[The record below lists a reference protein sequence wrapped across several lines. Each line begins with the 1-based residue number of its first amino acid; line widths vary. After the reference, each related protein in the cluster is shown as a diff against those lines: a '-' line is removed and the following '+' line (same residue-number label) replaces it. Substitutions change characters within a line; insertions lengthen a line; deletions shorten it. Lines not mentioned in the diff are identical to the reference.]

1 MGPPVACGFARRDPI
16 LPSHSTA
23 TSLMKTFIQAAA
35 IMSLLAA
42 APLVAAE
49 NDGRIYEMRVYYA
62 APGKLDALNAR
73 FRDHTVK
80 LFEKHG
86 ITNVAYLTPIDN
98 KENKLIYF
106 VSYPSFEARKA
117 SWDAFFKDP
126 DWLKAR
132 ADSEKDGKLLTK
144 VENLFLQT
152 TDYSPALKIDAVGNR
167 VFELRTYLM
176 TPGNLPAINERF
188 RRHTMKLFEKH
199 GMTNL
204 IYWNMTT
211 DQPSAKTELKPD
223 NTLVY
228 LLAHKSQEAGLAS
241 FGAFRQ
247 DPEWLKVRGASEEK
261 AGGSLTLPQAGG
273 VQSIYCTPTDYSPL
287 K

>member
-1 MGPPVACGFARRDPI
+1 
-16 LPSHSTA
+16 
-23 TSLMKTFIQAAA
+23 MKTILF
-35 IMSLLAA
+35 LAA
-42 APLVAAE
+42 FMLSMISVSQAD
-49 NDGRIYEMRVYYA
+49 DGRVYEMRVYYA

-73 FRDHTVK
+73 FRDHTLK

-98 KENKLIYF
+98 PENKLIYF
-106 VSYPSFEARKA
+106 ISYPSLEARKA
-117 SWDAFFKDP
+117 SWEAFFKDEA
-126 DWLKAR
+126 WLKAR
-132 ADSEKDGKLLTK
+132 AESEKDGKLITK
-144 VENLFLQT
+144 VENLFLAT
-152 TDYSPALKIDAVGNR
+152 TDYSPAFKIEAKGDR
-167 VFELRTYLM
+167 VIELRTYLM

-188 RRHTMKLFEKH
+188 RSHTMKLFEKH

-204 IYWNMTT
+204 IYWNMTP
-211 DQPSAKTELKPD
+211 DQPGAKTELKPD

-247 DPEWLKVRGASEEK
+247 DPEWLKVRTASEEK
-261 AGGSLTLPQAGG
+261 AGGSLTLPQPAG
-273 VQSIYCTPTDYSPL
+273 VQSLYCVPTDYSPL